1 MNPTTAVLS
10 HWFKKRLKFA
20 LGLMAVGSSLGGTV
34 IPIAT
39 RNLLPLVGFKWTMR
53 IIALILLLGLGLSNL
68 VVD

>member
-10 HWFKKRLKFA
+10 HWFKKRLKLA

-39 RNLLPLVGFKWTMR
+39 RNLLPLVGYVYSKCGRFRHTSFNHT
-53 IIALILLLGLGLSNL
+53 AGSNGP
-68 VVD
+68 